1 MSGPYSL
8 LRVVRA
14 WRQRGYLTL
23 TALALGTAVA
33 SASDDQSLI
42 DILATRQPN
51 DVAMVRG
58 LAWLRAHQGADG
70 FIADRYQVGVTGLF
84 VVAHLAAGIT
94 PADPTNGPGL
104 RQALAAILMAQ
115 REGYFG
121 SLDGGRMYSHGIAT
135 LALAHSLG
143 MTGDAELDQRIRQAL
158 VQAVGVTIAA
168 ARHPKPAHDYGG
180 WRYSPADGAADMS
193 LTGWQL
199 LSLHA
204 AGQVGIEV
212 PTTVVDN
219 AVEYVRR
226 MTSITGQVGY
236 EDPGDQRALRGIAVV
251 GLGFAAKPD
260 DERIRAV
267 EGRIIAEPLTWQGPW
282 FFYQAYYDALALS
295 RMSTPASAAAT
306 AALEAVLRDH
316 QDADGS
322 WPAPPGDNETGH
334 GAAYTTA
341 MAVLALGVGKRL
353 LPAYR

>member
-1 MSGPYSL
+1 L
-8 LRVVRA
+8 V
-14 WRQRGYLTL
+14 
-23 TALALGTAVA
+23 LGTTVA

-42 DILATRQPN
+42 DALATRQPS
-51 DVAMVRG
+51 DMAMARG

-94 PADPTNGPGL
+94 PADSTHGPRL

-121 SLDGGRMYSHGIAT
+121 RLDGGRMYSHGIAT

-143 MTGDAELDQRIRQAL
+143 MTGDAELDQRIRLAL
-158 VQAVGVTIAA
+158 TQAVGVTVAA
-168 ARHPKPAHDYGG
+168 ARRPKSGHKSGG
-180 WRYSPADGAADMS
+180 WRYTPDDDGADMS

-212 PTTVVDN
+212 PATVLDN

-226 MTSITGQVGY
+226 MTSTTGQVGY
-236 EDPGDQRALRGIAVV
+236 EEPGDHSALRGIAVV
-251 GLGFAAKPD
+251 GLGFAVKPD

-267 EGRIIAEPLTWQGPW
+267 EGRIIAEPLIWQGPW

-295 RMSTPASAAAT
+295 RMSTPASVAAT

-316 QDADGS
+316 QDAEGG
-322 WPAPPGDNETGH
+322 WPAPPGDNETVH